1 MDFSKLAAQRAA
13 KEQAAT
19 PKEAVSEPEKTK
31 AQQPEEL
38 LEQALEETA
47 KAQAKTDSKA
57 GRPRSKRQGWKAAT
71 FYLKPETLAQL
82 RRVVGLRKLEGE
94 KGDLSDAVEEALQA
108 WLAQAE
114 KN

>member
-19 PKEAVSEPEKTK
+19 PKEAVSEPEKAK
-31 AQQPEEL
+31 AQSPEEL

-94 KGDLSDAVEEALQA
+94 KGDLSDAVEEALQT
-108 WLAQAE
+108 WLEQA
-114 KN
+114 KKS